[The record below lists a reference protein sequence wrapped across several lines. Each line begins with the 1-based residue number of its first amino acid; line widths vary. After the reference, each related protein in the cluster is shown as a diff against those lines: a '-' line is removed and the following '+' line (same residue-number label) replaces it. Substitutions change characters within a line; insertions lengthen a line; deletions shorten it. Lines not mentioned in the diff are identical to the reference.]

1 MSVLQLDKIKCHQK
15 YKFVWLALHL
25 VLSRPV
31 NSHAYTAVS
40 LTIFL
45 THGLPTSLF
54 WDNII
59 FDGTLP
65 KPFGHEVTYPESN
78 PGPLAASFVSVVPSI
93 PWLIRVIK
101 ERGILLQEGPQ
112 IKQDNI

>member
-1 MSVLQLDKIKCHQK
+1 MQSKIQVCL
-15 YKFVWLALHL
+15 VSLAFGFKQTCQ
-25 VLSRPV
+25 LSRLQRRE
-31 NSHAYTAVS
+31 SHD
-40 LTIFL
+40 FL

-65 KPFGHEVTYPESN
+65 KPFGHEVAYPESN
-78 PGPLAASFVSVVPSI
+78 PGPLEASFVSVVPSI
-93 PWLIRVIK
+93 PWPIRVIK

-112 IKQDNI
+112 IKQGNI